1 MSESENEVIICGIVE
16 GIELG
21 STRRRKDNKK
31 LGSDRVF
38 WLVFDEG
45 EKIGQEKGRLYG
57 PKDSVKESKKEK

>member
-31 LGSDRVF
+31 LGVIEFSDLYLMKVKRLDERRVAYM
-38 WLVFDEG
+38 V
-45 EKIGQEKGRLYG
+45 
-57 PKDSVKESKKEK
+57 PKRV